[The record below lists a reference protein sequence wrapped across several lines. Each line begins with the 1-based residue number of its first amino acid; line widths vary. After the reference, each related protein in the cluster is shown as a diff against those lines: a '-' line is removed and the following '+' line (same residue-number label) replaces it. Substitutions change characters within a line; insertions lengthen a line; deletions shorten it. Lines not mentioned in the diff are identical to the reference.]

1 MNPFKRAHT
10 VLTSAALLLTLGL
23 TACDQAAPTAEGTA
37 FEANASANSHATP
50 FAFEAAPDGSGFPV
64 GTLFH
69 PTGGSSLLKRGSD
82 YVRINVNTNGLP
94 EAVFTGWWVVFNN
107 PEFCDGGPNS
117 CGLDDFPG
125 NGGDPDIDASLLWG
139 AGGLVGHDGTGHF
152 RGTLVEGVSP
162 GQVVFGPGLQD
173 AENAVIHYAIR
184 SHGPASDDPDIL
196 ELQLTEFLGGCGE
209 YPCFNTQIVVH

>member
-1 MNPFKRAHT
+1 MNLFKRAHT

-50 FAFEAAPDGSGFPV
+50 MAFQAAPEGSGFPV
-64 GTLFH
+64 GTLFP

-94 EAVFTGWWVVFNN
+94 EAVYTSWWVVFNN
-107 PEFCDGGPNS
+107 PAACSDDV
-117 CGLDDFPG
+117 CGLDDFPA
-125 NGGDPDIDASLLWG
+125 NGGDPAVDASLLWA
-139 AGGLVGHDGTGHF
+139 AGGLVHHNGTLHV
-152 RGTLVEGVSP
+152 RATLVEGMP
-162 GQVVFGPGLQD
+162 AGEVVFGPGLQD

-196 ELQLTEFLGGCGE
+196 EDQLTLFGGGCGE